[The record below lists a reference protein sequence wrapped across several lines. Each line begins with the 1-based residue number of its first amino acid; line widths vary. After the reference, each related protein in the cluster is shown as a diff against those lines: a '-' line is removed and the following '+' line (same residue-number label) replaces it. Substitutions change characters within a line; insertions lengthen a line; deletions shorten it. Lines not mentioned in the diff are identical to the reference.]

1 MQSLWLI
8 IVVFFLIVLIL
19 PIFSKAYVTFD
30 FLNNIGVISLYIFC
44 FKIITY
50 KAKFQK
56 FKLVIFTSKDE
67 KDIEVQVSQKQ
78 MRFLKQMSVQ
88 LKEKLILKDISF
100 YSRIGL
106 YDAFNTAIV
115 TGLFSSLVSA
125 FMGYVKNA
133 KKSSTVNMI
142 NNPNYN
148 GHNLTIA
155 FKIRFFITIF
165 DVIYAILMSFIIIKR
180 SEKYERV

>member
-88 LKEKLILKDISF
+88 LKEKLILKDILLDYMSCYNPMGIRRHCGLKNTK
-100 YSRIGL
+100 YS
-106 YDAFNTAIV
+106 
-115 TGLFSSLVSA
+115 
-125 FMGYVKNA
+125 
-133 KKSSTVNMI
+133 
-142 NNPNYN
+142 
-148 GHNLTIA
+148 TI
-155 FKIRFFITIF
+155 
-165 DVIYAILMSFIIIKR
+165 
-180 SEKYERV
+180 